1 MRTGQYSDTA
11 RYVKFQLACP
21 AEMRL
26 RRLYPEP
33 GEVAV
38 EDAVAGLRLGDLA
51 PDGRPYVVGN
61 MVSTADG
68 RAAIEGRAGP
78 IGDAYDRAL
87 FMRLRTQ
94 ADCILVG
101 AGTIRAERYGHLVR
115 EPELRAAR
123 GAEGLAPEPL
133 ACVLTR
139 TMELPWDT
147 SLWTDPDSRVAL
159 YTSSPRNPPSSA
171 AEVTVHRMP
180 EAELTIDRVL
190 RSLRADHGVRSVL
203 CEGGP
208 TVNRELL
215 EAGVL
220 DELFLALEPKLVGG
234 GPAPTIVGPPPL
246 MPPGRLELVSILEG
260 NGSLFLRYRVPRHEN

>member
-1 MRTGQYSDTA
+1 MG
-11 RYVKFQLACP
+11 
-21 AEMRL
+21 L

-38 EDAVAGLRLGDLA
+38 EDAVAGLRLGGRA
-51 PDGRPYVVGN
+51 PDDRPYVINN
-61 MVSTADG
+61 MVATADG

-78 IGDAYDRAL
+78 IGDDYDRAL
-87 FMRLRTQ
+87 FLRLRTQ
-94 ADCILVG
+94 ADCILAG

-115 EPELRAAR
+115 EPALRAAR
-123 GAEGLAPEPL
+123 EAEGLEAEPL

-139 TMELPWDT
+139 TMNLPWDT

-159 YTSSPRNPPSSA
+159 YTSSARNPPPSA
-171 AEVTVHRMP
+171 ATVTVHRMD
-180 EAELTIDRVL
+180 EAELTVDRVL
-190 RSLRADHGVRSVL
+190 RSLRANHGVRSVL

-215 EAGVL
+215 QAGVL
-220 DELFLALEPKLVGG
+220 DELFLAVEPKLVGG
-234 GPAPTIVGPPPL
+234 GPAPTIVGAPPL

-260 NGSLFLRYRVPRHEN
+260 DGSLFLRYRVPRHEN